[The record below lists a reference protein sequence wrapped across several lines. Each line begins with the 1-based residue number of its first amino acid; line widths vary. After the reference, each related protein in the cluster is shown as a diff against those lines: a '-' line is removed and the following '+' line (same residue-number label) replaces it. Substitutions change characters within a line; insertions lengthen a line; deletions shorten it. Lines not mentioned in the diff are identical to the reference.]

1 MDRSGALPD
10 RCVVCNAEAAGYR
23 VTRKLY
29 WSPTPWRVG
38 AFATPFAILGAGIVS
53 QSPWL
58 LVLFWPSVLLL
69 MIAHTFVRKKVEI
82 EVAFCPRH
90 RRLRGALLALSW
102 ALVAG
107 VVASMFL
114 WRADGGLAA
123 WLLLGSI
130 GGMVAVMIAQ
140 ASAGVQGIAVRRLDA
155 SHAWLGG
162 TGKPF
167 RSALPE
173 LPG

>member
-10 RCVVCNAEAAGYR
+10 RCVVCNADAAGYR

-29 WSPTPWRVG
+29 WAPTAWKVG
-38 AFATPFAILGAGIVS
+38 AFLSPFSMIGLAMATDNGIFAA
-53 QSPWL
+53 
-58 LVLFWPSVLLL
+58 LFWPVALVA
-69 MIAHTFVRKKVEI
+69 MIAHTFVRKKLEL

-90 RRLRGALLALSW
+90 RRVRGALLALSW
-102 ALVAG
+102 VLVAG

-114 WRADGGLAA
+114 WRAHGGLAT

-130 GGMVAVMIAQ
+130 GGMVALLIVQ
-140 ASAGVQGIAVRRLDA
+140 ALAGVQAIALRRLDA

-167 RSALPE
+167 RGALPE
-173 LPG
+173 LPN